1 MSIVATEDMNY
12 LAQQTPGELN
22 MILAGM
28 TALMNDIENKASAME
43 SQNWFQRMAKTITG
57 KNKLTLAEIQQN
69 YEKLNS
75 YMSEAI
81 AELYNRNCIDHKVM
95 VSLGVQIN
103 ELYADHIQLKQMLGA
118 FVSKLN
124 EKIDSVDNF
133 HMLITEIDHGVYSSA
148 DPIVAICKVMSQF
161 DNRILEDD
169 RKLDIISR
177 SLHAQGILNGDQIR
191 LTSYLANILDMS
203 MDDMGQIHL
212 ELGTIR
218 GNFLASV
225 MLGVMENYYFLPDL
239 DRKMKRK
246 SSLIEEIIQTKELND
261 SISLSTDEI
270 YKAFLDSKI
279 DEKNGLISIGE
290 VAPVHEEKEITNSA
304 EDIKTTQF
312 GIESSEN
319 ENAIEIELNSLINV
333 DGYTDGKNGYLLVSV
348 NDYVFVA
355 HLKKQQY
362 PFEISKT
369 AVKPMMAIAQIENQR
384 AQAMLRKYTDSKT
397 PVDKIIVVN
406 SKFLH
411 WRNPKS
417 WRRISLEYAST
428 HTNQIKGIVILDR
441 ETVTRFARCLD
452 LDRALSSAILSL
464 DSLDDLS

>member
-12 LAQQTPGELN
+12 LAQQTPGKIN

-43 SQNWFQRMAKTITG
+43 SQNWFQRMAKTVTG
-57 KNKLTLAEIQQN
+57 KNKLTLAEIQQHH
-69 YEKLNS
+69 EKLNS

-191 LTSYLANILDMS
+191 LTSYLANILEMP
-203 MDDMGQIHL
+203 MDDMGQVHL

-225 MLGVMENYYFLPDL
+225 MLGVMENYYFLPSL
-239 DRKMKRK
+239 ARKMKRK
-246 SSLIEEIIQTKELND
+246 SSLIEEIIQAEELD
-261 SISLSTDEI
+261 TSVSLSMDEI
-270 YKAFLDSKI
+270 YEAFLDSKI
-279 DEKNGLISIGE
+279 DAKNGLIPIGE
-290 VAPVHEEKEITNSA
+290 ISHLHEELRMPNG
-304 EDIKTTQF
+304 EDNIAT
-312 GIESSEN
+312 
-319 ENAIEIELNSLINV
+319 A
-333 DGYTDGKNGYLLVSV
+333 LLGP
-348 NDYVFVA
+348 A
-355 HLKKQQY
+355 WH
-362 PFEISKT
+362 
-369 AVKPMMAIAQIENQR
+369 
-384 AQAMLRKYTDSKT
+384 
-397 PVDKIIVVN
+397 
-406 SKFLH
+406 
-411 WRNPKS
+411 
-417 WRRISLEYAST
+417 
-428 HTNQIKGIVILDR
+428 
-441 ETVTRFARCLD
+441 
-452 LDRALSSAILSL
+452 
-464 DSLDDLS
+464 